1 MLGRN
6 NSRYSGTSDDGMTHT
21 QSVDELVKVLK
32 TKAELLRLINEE
44 TKEIISKAK
53 INELERQRKT
63 LYDKLQEVHEIKV
76 RIQEGKLGEGVNA
89 EDVRTWTEKIKKD
102 DIAPIEEAVLQLETV
117 LENVKQDELR
127 RKEGLAAQARE
138 EKAQEQLKY
147 DKEKFELQFIYEK
160 KLNEEREK
168 LKSIEQGSQKPNVRL
183 QKLQITKFDGT
194 HTDWLRFWNQFEAEI
209 HAADIPAVTKFSYLK
224 ELVVPKV
231 RISIQ
236 GLPFTT
242 EGYERA
248 RNILKTRYGKSSEIV
263 NSYIQNIMSLPNV
276 PGCQPSRI
284 HNFYETLMYNVQS
297 LETMGKLS
305 EVNGYVRATID
316 KLEGIR
322 GDLVRMDDDWQEWK
336 FPNLVEALRK
346 WTERNPL
353 KTRGTTPYRLS
364 EIRISTPCKKPA
376 MLELLDHVYIVTE
389 LIIVPL
395 IAKK

>member
-1 MLGRN
+1 MPR
-6 NSRYSGTSDDGMTHT
+6 
-21 QSVDELVKVLK
+21 
-32 TKAELLRLINEE
+32 
-44 TKEIISKAK
+44 
-53 INELERQRKT
+53 
-63 LYDKLQEVHEIKV
+63 
-76 RIQEGKLGEGVNA
+76 
-89 EDVRTWTEKIKKD
+89 DVRTWTEKIKKD
-102 DIAPIEEAVLQLETV
+102 DIAPIEDAVLQLETV
-117 LENVKQDELR
+117 LENVKKDELR
-127 RKEGLAAQARE
+127 RKEGLAAQATE
-138 EKAQEQLKY
+138 EKAQEQLKH

-168 LKSIEQGSQKPNVRL
+168 LKPIEQGSQKPNVRL

-209 HAADIPAVTKFSYLK
+209 YAADIPADFQLD
-224 ELVVPKV
+224 VPKV

-284 HNFYETLMYNVQS
+284 HNFNETLMYNVQS

-346 WTERNPL
+346 WTERNPIKNQRDNPL
-353 KTRGTTPYRLS
+353 PFKRDKNFNAMQETRDVRTSR
-364 EIRISTPCKKPA
+364 PC
-376 MLELLDHVYIVTE
+376 IVTE
-389 LIIVPL
+389 LMIVPL